1 MKSCGLIVLSLL
13 LFACGKKEEE
23 NKDQKPPFEIVAL
36 QPRQNDGPL
45 KVLGSVSYWKKA
57 EISSKILSR
66 AEQILKEEGDR
77 VVAGTPLAK
86 METLDLDIQVK
97 KDLASLEVQ
106 QQQIQ
111 LAEAKHSLARQ
122 RVEKDVTAI
131 ARAEA
136 ELKDA
141 RASYENM
148 KRTYDNKKKLH
159 QIGAVSTSELKGIE
173 TSLVS
178 SQTNMIKAEK
188 ALASVSVGYRD
199 EDLEAAGRA
208 VPQNPTEKKLAFV
221 ALNTQMEKAE
231 LDSAKSALKSIQA
244 NIDSTRLLLE
254 QATIRSPIPGIVAT
268 RSIEKGE
275 IPKDKEPVFIV
286 VDTSSVLVRYT
297 VNESDLKRITLGQV
311 VKLTVDA
318 FPDKTFTGKVH
329 LISPL
334 VDPQSRTAEV
344 KVQAPN
350 PNGLLKPGMFSRGE
364 FVETTKQQAF
374 FIPTRS
380 IVPGKEKDKGYIF
393 VVNPQGLMFK
403 KPVLLGSASGESTEI
418 MGDLKAG
425 MLVAVGDVM
434 SIQEGQPAPVAPPP
448 KK

>member
-1 MKSCGLIVLSLL
+1 MRTSILTVLSIL
-13 LFACGKKEEE
+13 LFACGKNEQE

-36 QPRQNDGPL
+36 QPRQNDSPL
-45 KVLGSVSYWKKA
+45 KVLGSVSFWKKA

-86 METLDLDIQVK
+86 METLDLDIQMK

-106 QQQIQ
+106 HQQIQ

-122 RVEKDVTAI
+122 RVEKDITAI

-141 RASYENM
+141 QASYANM
-148 KRTYDNKKKLH
+148 SRTYENKKKLH
-159 QIGAVSTSELKGIE
+159 KIGAVSTSELKGVE
-173 TSLVS
+173 TALVT

-188 ALASVSVGYRD
+188 ALSSTSVGYRD
-199 EDLEAAGRA
+199 EDLEAAGRP
-208 VPQNPTEKKLAFV
+208 VPKTPAERRLAFV

-231 LDSAKSALKSIQA
+231 LDSARSALKSIQA

-254 QATIRSPIPGIVAT
+254 QATVRSPIAGIVAT

-275 IPKDKEPVFIV
+275 IPKDKEPVFVV

-297 VNESDLKRITLGQV
+297 VNESDLKRIALGQV

-318 FPDKTFTGKVH
+318 FPDKSFTGKVH

-344 KVQAPN
+344 KVLAPN
-350 PNGLLKPGMFSRGE
+350 TNGLLKPGMFSRGE
-364 FVETTKQQAF
+364 FVETVRQQAF

-393 VVNPQGLMFK
+393 VVNPQGLLFK
-403 KPVLLGSASGESTEI
+403 KPVMLGSPSGDNTEISGE
-418 MGDLKAG
+418 LKAG

-434 SIQEGQPAPVAPPP
+434 SIQEGQPAPAAPPP